1 MRPTCEIRRCRRP
14 SFHLTLKGRL
24 GSHDIAQMCTFH
36 WNLLSLLTAPGRLT
50 ISGVHRLKTIR
61 VGQLH
66 VFAAYRRGTIYVTE
80 HFANCTPEQMVYT
93 LSHETVHH
101 VLNRDVGF
109 LTSIAWDILY
119 KRSLTCL
126 GGHSVF
132 TFDLNR
138 IYRQAN
144 L

>member
-1 MRPTCEIRRCRRP
+1 MTRMRRGVTVLGSWTSPTTSSTSARSAAAKRKKRNSMTRPTCEIRRCRRP

-36 WNLLSLLTAPGRLT
+36 WNLLSFLTAPGRLT

-93 LSHETVHH
+93 L
-101 VLNRDVGF
+101 
-109 LTSIAWDILY
+109 
-119 KRSLTCL
+119 
-126 GGHSVF
+126 
-132 TFDLNR
+132 
-138 IYRQAN
+138 
-144 L
+144 

>member
-1 MRPTCEIRRCRRP
+1 MHRGVTVLGSRTSPATSNTSAQSDAKRKKSVMPRPTCEIRRCRRP

-50 ISGVHRLKTIR
+50 ISGVHRIKTIR

-80 HFANCTPEQMVYT
+80 H
-93 LSHETVHH
+93 
-101 VLNRDVGF
+101 
-109 LTSIAWDILY
+109 
-119 KRSLTCL
+119 
-126 GGHSVF
+126 
-132 TFDLNR
+132 
-138 IYRQAN
+138 
-144 L
+144 